1 MELLNVLIRLG
12 CDVAV
17 AAVAAMWTAKQCFR
31 KIDRYV
37 EETTTALRDAAGRLG
52 LTVGEADGDES
63 LAKRG

>member
-17 AAVAAMWTAKQCFR
+17 AVVAAMWTVKQCFR

-37 EETTTALRDAAGRLG
+37 EETTTALKDAAGRLG

>member
-1 MELLNVLIRLG
+1 MELLRVLIRLG

-17 AAVAAMWTAKQCFR
+17 AAVVSVWTVKRCFR

-37 EETTTALRDAAGRLG
+37 EETTAALKDAAGRLG

-63 LAKRG
+63 LAKGG